1 MEWMPNISD
10 EGAQL
15 RTSFSLSTFS
25 ATAFWH
31 ISFSN
36 PEINF
41 IIKFIMYF
49 VWFPSD
55 TRSLPRPALTRLPL
69 TWSQSRRLNA
79 VTWYVFPLSIS
90 DVRRL
95 SRRKN
100 HLLNV
105 YREREYCLSPPGSEQ
120 GPRTGGYTG
129 GFTWIRCHDRDEVL
143 WSLSSH
149 SKRYWLINELKIS
162 HRFQMAAKVDKKK
175 SVEGTLKWKE

>member
-15 RTSFSLSTFS
+15 RSSSSLSTFS

-69 TWSQSRRLNA
+69 TWSQSRRLSA

-105 YREREYCLSPPGSEQ
+105 YRERERVLPPPAWVRARSQHWGIYRGIRLDSPPWQRRS
-120 GPRTGGYTG
+120 
-129 GFTWIRCHDRDEVL
+129 
-143 WSLSSH
+143 
-149 SKRYWLINELKIS
+149 
-162 HRFQMAAKVDKKK
+162 
-175 SVEGTLKWKE
+175 TLKSELS